1 MKKLLKI
8 SSFEQLFSL
17 LPMKQRDML
26 NTLKEIRERKDFH
39 PEENAYEHVR
49 IVTERCIETGD
60 PELILAAIF
69 HDIFKFKLNE
79 INEKTGEPTARGHE
93 EEACKMVIENS
104 DFILKFGAD
113 PGIVA
118 GICLHHMRIK
128 NFNVMKKSKRMAMMN
143 QPFFLK
149 VAIFTRADNMLSTE
163 PMPKLSGLIQDKV
176 VFNEEL
182 GTIEIKNK
190 IIKLW

>member
-1 MKKLLKI
+1 MKKIK
-8 SSFEQLFSL
+8 SFQEVFDK

-26 NTLKEIRERKDFH
+26 LKLKEIRERPDFH
-39 PEENAYEHVR
+39 PEENAFEHVK

-60 PELILAAIF
+60 NDLILAAIF

-79 INEKTGEPTARGHE
+79 ISPRTGHPTAPGHE
-93 EEACKMVIENS
+93 KEAALMVLENS
-104 DFILKFGAD
+104 DWIKKMGGNAH
-113 PGIVA
+113 IVA

-128 NFNVMKKSKRMAMMN
+128 RFSEMKKSKQWSMMN

-163 PMPKLSGLIQDKV
+163 PMPKLTGLIKDKV
-176 VFNEEL
+176 IFDRKL
-182 GTIEIKNK
+182 GK
-190 IIKLW
+190 IIIKGKTLKRI